1 MQRSRALFLG
11 SFAVVAAGA
20 GIWLAVAGGT
30 AVPPAPGTTEPRTP
44 EPPPGETPAQPA
56 GSNPSA
62 AAVGLRVQIDVT
74 AHERYLAPP
83 RSRVEAIGADGA
95 AWPAH
100 VLAGAGAG
108 FDTTQPAGPALVQ
121 IDGPDR
127 TLVRHVVLPA
137 DEAIAYRALGPVAI
151 EGTVRG
157 PDGVPRRGARVW
169 FGETRPDGSR
179 IESETDA
186 SGAFVGE
193 ALGGRGVPF
202 VVQTDGCV
210 VHHAP
215 LDLTG
220 AGSPLDVTLQAA
232 CAVDVQLAGVVQ
244 ELGRARLFVL
254 PTAEVSTELA
264 QWPFWLQAQAGGVV
278 FDVRGRASIEG
289 LPRNGAVRIWVA
301 HPEAPAGAPVEVALK
316 GERVRAIAS
325 IGFAAN
331 VLRARLVDAD
341 GAAVAGAS
349 VFAVPGTMVL
359 APGAAS
365 RLTPPHLEM
374 RGACAVRSDADGGFA
389 IGLPGERER
398 VRLLLRA
405 PGRAGRDL
413 SIGDA
418 ERGPLVLPAWRG
430 GEPEFTVSPPA
441 AGEPWTAATDLSGG
455 VVEPLA
461 ADRSFRL
468 SLPYAGRFTF
478 VLRTFDGADEVASRT
493 MPDVVVTGPIELAA
507 PQRP

>member
-11 SFAVVAAGA
+11 SFAVVVAGA
-20 GIWLAVAGGT
+20 GIWLAVDGGP
-30 AVPPAPGTTEPRTP
+30 APPPVPGTTEPHAEPTP
-44 EPPPGETPAQPA
+44 GTTPAQPA
-56 GSNPSA
+56 GSNPTA
-62 AAVGLRVQIDVT
+62 THVGLRVQIDVT
-74 AHERYLAPP
+74 AHERYLPP
-83 RSRVEAIGADGA
+83 PIPRVNAAGPDGA
-95 AWPAH
+95 AWPAN

-108 FDTTQPAGPALVQ
+108 FDTDRPAGPALVQ

-127 TLVRHVVLPA
+127 TFVRHVVLPP
-137 DEAIAYRALGPVAI
+137 DEAIAYRALGPVVI

-169 FGETRPDGSR
+169 FGETRADGSK
-179 IESETDA
+179 IEVETDA

-193 ALGGRGVPF
+193 AFGGAGVPF
-202 VVQTDGCV
+202 VVQALGCV
-210 VHHAP
+210 VHHAQ
-215 LDLTG
+215 LDRSG
-220 AGSPLDVTLQAA
+220 PGSPLDVTLQAA
-232 CAVDVQLAGVVQ
+232 CAVDVQLAGVAQ

-254 PTAEVSTELA
+254 PAAEVSTELA
-264 QWPFWLQAQAGGVV
+264 QWPFWLQTQAGGVP
-278 FDVRGRASIEG
+278 FDGGGRASCEG

-301 HPEAPAGAPVEVALK
+301 HPEAPAGAPVEVVLK

-331 VLRARLVDAD
+331 VLRGRLVDDA
-341 GAAVAGAS
+341 GVPVAGAS
-349 VFAVPGTMVL
+349 LFAVPGTLAL

-365 RLTPPHLEM
+365 RLSPPHLEM
-374 RGACAVRSDADGGFA
+374 RGACAARSDADGSFA

-398 VRLLLRA
+398 VRVLLRA

-430 GEPEFTVSPPA
+430 GEPEFTLSPPA
-441 AGEPWTAATDLSGG
+441 AGVPWTAATDLSGG

-461 ADRSFRL
+461 ADTSFRL
-468 SLPYAGRFTF
+468 SLPHAGRFTF
-478 VLRTFDGADEVASRT
+478 VLRSCDGAVELASRT
-493 MPDVVVTGPIELAA
+493 LPDVVVTGPIELAA
-507 PQRP
+507 PKRP

>member
-1 MQRSRALFLG
+1 M
-11 SFAVVAAGA
+11 
-20 GIWLAVAGGT
+20 
-30 AVPPAPGTTEPRTP
+30 
-44 EPPPGETPAQPA
+44 
-56 GSNPSA
+56 GSNA
-62 AAVGLRVQIDVT
+62 NVAAVGLRVQIDVT
-74 AHERYLAPP
+74 AHERYLPP
-83 RSRVEAIGADGA
+83 PGSRVEAAGPDGA
-95 AWPAH
+95 AWPTQ

-108 FDTTQPAGPALVQ
+108 FDTKQPAGPALVQ

-137 DEAIAYRALGPVAI
+137 DESIAYRTLGPVAI

-179 IESETDA
+179 IETETDA

-202 VVQTDGCV
+202 VVQAAGCV
-210 VHHAP
+210 VHHAQ

-220 AGSPLDVTLQAA
+220 VVSPIGVTLQAA
-232 CAVDVQLAGVVQ
+232 CAVDVQLAGVAQ

-254 PTAEVSTELA
+254 PAAEVSTELA
-264 QWPFWLQAQAGGVV
+264 QWPFWLQTQAGGVP
-278 FDVRGRASIEG
+278 FDGGGRASFEG
-289 LPRNGAVRIWVA
+289 LPRNGAVRLWVA

-316 GERVRAIAS
+316 GERVRATAS

-331 VLRARLVDAD
+331 VLRGRLVDVD
-341 GAAVAGAS
+341 GAPVVGAS
-349 VFAVPGTMVL
+349 VFAVPGTMAL
-359 APGAAS
+359 ASGAAP

-374 RGACAVRSDADGGFA
+374 RSACAAQSDADGGFA
-389 IGLPGERER
+389 IGLPGDREL

-441 AGEPWTAATDLSGG
+441 SAEPWTAATDLSGG
-455 VVEPLA
+455 VVESLA
-461 ADRSFRL
+461 ADQSFRL

-478 VLRTFDGADEVASRT
+478 VLRTFDGAAEVASRT
-493 MPDVVVTGPIELAA
+493 LADVVVTGPIELAA